1 MKCLRLLALAGVAIP
16 ALGIWSPV
24 GQPVPIDRVL
34 ANVQAQLKDHPKD
47 AALWLTLARVHSY
60 AFFSSK
66 PQIPMN
72 GDRLFVSNIPKPP
85 RTTQPSGEDLAH
97 LKESIAAFRK
107 SIALD
112 PTAALPYLGLG
123 WDMEQGAK
131 YGEGTLEAALEDYRL
146 AYDRSSKRELEM
158 KYYAPGYEAVSQEAA
173 ERIVA
178 IQQQRLKDGKV
189 KAKDAEGEIGRMEKS
204 LATLRRMPRAIT
216 PVIFSFREG
225 ARLQELLDPGA
236 RVTFDLDGFG
246 GAEWS
251 WLKSSTGIL
260 VWDPEHTGMIR
271 SGLQLFGSVT
281 WWMFW
286 RDGFAALSA
295 LDDNHDGWLSGAEL
309 AGVAVWVDRNQNG
322 RSEPGEVI
330 SLASAGIVRI
340 CVRGSLDGDGV
351 LGNARGIEFSDGRV
365 TPAYDWIAQG
375 VGGPAT
381 RSLAPSTD

>member
-1 MKCLRLLALAGVAIP
+1 MRWPRLLAMAAMAMP

-24 GQPVPIDRVL
+24 GQPVPIERVL

-47 AALWLTLARVHSY
+47 ASLWLSLARVHSY

-72 GDRLFVSNIPKPP
+72 GDKLFVSNIPQPP
-85 RTTQPSGEDLAH
+85 RTTQPSSEDLAH

-146 AYDRSSKRELEM
+146 AYDRSSKKELEM

-173 ERIVA
+173 ERVVA

-189 KAKDAEGEIGRMEKS
+189 KAKDAEAEIGRMEKG

-225 ARLQELLDPGA
+225 ARLQELVDPGA

-251 WLKSSTGIL
+251 WLKPSTGIL

-340 CVRGSLDGDGV
+340 CARGSLDGDGV
-351 LGNARGIEFSDGRV
+351 LGNARGIEFFDGRL

-375 VGGPAT
+375 AGVRVG
-381 RSLAPSTD
+381 PSTD